1 MTTQYT
7 PILKLALPVQGELS
21 GTWGDVVNDN
31 ITSMIE
37 QAIAGRLVINTWS
50 GNSHT
55 LTTANGTTAE
65 ARAAMLTLT
74 DSNTQL
80 SAAGTV
86 VCPALNKTY
95 IVKNGAGQIITV
107 KTASGSGIA
116 IPNGKTMLVYCD
128 GTNVLEGVDHVVT
141 LSAGTLTIT
150 GLTTFASL
158 KGADATTVTGILDE
172 DNMASNSATKL
183 ATQQSIKAYVDA
195 QVDTADTLAEI
206 LAIGN
211 TTGSN
216 DIDVDAAQKVQFR
229 DAAIYI
235 NSSADGQLDIV
246 ADTEIQI
253 ATATVD
259 LNGNLDV
266 SGTALVTGTL
276 DVDGATQ
283 LDSTLTVGVNDTGH
297 DVKFFGASSGSYML
311 WDESADDL
319 ILGGAAGL
327 TVAGDLDV
335 DGTTNL
341 DVVDIDGAVQADGTI
356 TVGVNDTGYD
366 VKFFGATDGK
376 SLLWDE
382 SADSLIVTGDIKI
395 TQAAGGTFLKFDV
408 DGTTD
413 EATVGMDATDLIIS
427 VDPTNARSSSD
438 FIIKNDG
445 TETFRIAAN
454 GTATFAGEITAN
466 GGITTDGITSSAP
479 MTITLGGNNTQLTL
493 ESTDGDATVGPRFDL
508 HRNSASPAA
517 SDNLGQ
523 IRFLGD
529 DSAGGLTSYAFIN
542 SFISNPADGAE
553 SGEIVIETRVGGIN
567 RPRFTATPTETS
579 INEEGADLDFR
590 VESDDDTHALFVEGS
605 SGKVGIGVAAPQ
617 ANLQTLDLLK
627 VSSADQSSG
636 SIIFG
641 DGSSTSYNVG
651 IGRWN
656 GSSNAAGSGG
666 LGYHAQGPVNGG
678 GHYWYLGDAA
688 AGSKTEVMRIN
699 GSGTFIFNDVSAD
712 VDFRVESN
720 ANTHAFFV
728 DGGTNKVGFN
738 TASPA
743 SVTGGIHVV
752 HNAGEGT
759 PTVIGDEVGIFQRNA
774 VSAQS
779 VALSLISGTASQS
792 SIYFGDKDDIDAGK
806 IVWDNSSNN
815 FRLNAMTAVKIAG
828 NTTTG
833 GNIQFGITG
842 NNSAK
847 YAALTS
853 TQYAHDS
860 ETEGYALIT
869 GNSYTS
875 AINQITI
882 GGGLAEQNAATSI
895 SLTTATNAT
904 TRTGTSR
911 LFISSVGD
919 IICNDNSTDS
929 DFRVESNS
937 NANMLFIDGGANR
950 VGIGTNSSL
959 TRTFNIDD
967 GANGSSMAIVGTN
980 ATAYFGAVSTGGYGT
995 NAGVGRAASNGYHI
1009 SGSIAGDFCVASEAG
1024 ANFRF
1029 GTSASGAGTSTRMLI
1044 AENGEITK
1052 PSQPAFCCKPSSVQS
1067 NMATGG
1073 VTIAFGSELFD
1084 IGANFAGNAF
1094 TAPATG
1100 KYSLNFSV
1108 RLDQVP
1114 TNPNYIEVKIITSNN
1129 TFHWLFDPV
1138 AFASSPTYCNA
1149 QNSVLCDMDA
1159 GDTAYISY
1167 NQNGGTAQ
1175 VDCSTESHF
1184 SGYLAC

>member
-235 NSSADGQLDIV
+235 NSSVDGQLDIV

-366 VKFFGATDGK
+366 VKFFGATAGK

-427 VDPTNARSSSD
+427 VDPTNARASSD

-454 GTATFAGEITAN
+454 GVATFAGEITAN

-493 ESTDGDATVGPRFDL
+493 ESTDADATVGPRFDL

-523 IRFLGD
+523 IRFLGE
-529 DSAGGLTSYAFIN
+529 DSAGTLTSYAFIN
-542 SFISNPADGAE
+542 SFITNPADGAE
-553 SGEIVIETRVGGIN
+553 SGEIVIETRVGGAN
-567 RPRFTATPTETS
+567 RPRFTANPTETS

-590 VESDDDTHALFVEGS
+590 VESD
-605 SGKVGIGVAAPQ
+605 
-617 ANLQTLDLLK
+617 
-627 VSSADQSSG
+627 
-636 SIIFG
+636 
-641 DGSSTSYNVG
+641 
-651 IGRWN
+651 
-656 GSSNAAGSGG
+656 
-666 LGYHAQGPVNGG
+666 
-678 GHYWYLGDAA
+678 
-688 AGSKTEVMRIN
+688 
-699 GSGTFIFNDVSAD
+699 
-712 VDFRVESN
+712 

-728 DGGTNKVGFN
+728 DAGANKVGFN
-738 TASPA
+738 TSSPA

-759 PTVIGDEVGIFQRNA
+759 PTAIGSEVGIFQRNA
-774 VSAQS
+774 VAAQS
-779 VALSLISGTASQS
+779 VSVSLISGTASTS
-792 SIYFGDKDDIDAGK
+792 SILFGDKDDIDAGELA
-806 IVWDNSSNN
+806 WSNSSNSFSFSGGNVSVTGDVNTSGLLKVGSNDTEYANNYIRFKSAGAAFIDHLTVGQAIN
-815 FRLNAMTAVKIAG
+815 FRISTSSGLDTTPLILSPNTVIFNEAGLDKDFRVESDGASHALFVEGSSNYVGLNTSAPTQPLSLGTRTGANLNYIDG
-828 NTTTG
+828 TTYSAATDTG
-833 GNIQFGITG
+833 IFVSGSTTNDQSTKLGMLLANNAN
-842 NNSAK
+842 NNSARSPIIGFSALSASNNYNHM
-847 YAALTS
+847 YAAINGRKIGNGADTNWNHGQIEFCTS
-853 TQYAHDS
+853 SGIGPNVRMILDYK
-860 ETEGYALIT
+860 GGLIT
-869 GNSYTS
+869 KP
-875 AINQITI
+875 
-882 GGGLAEQNAATSI
+882 
-895 SLTTATNAT
+895 TTAGHAVFNED
-904 TRTGTSR
+904 
-911 LFISSVGD
+911 SVD
-919 IICNDNSTDS
+919 A
-929 DFRVESNS
+929 DFRVESND
-937 NANMLFIDGGANR
+937 NAHMLFVDAGQNKVKIGSSADPAVGNAQLQVGAM
-950 VGIGTNSSL
+950 GIHGALGLSGTNPND
-959 TRTFNIDD
+959 TGIPINQ
-967 GANGSSMAIVGTN
+967 GGSGGTALIV
-980 ATAYFGAVSTGGYGT
+980 
-995 NAGVGRAASNGYHI
+995 ASNNTGNAQNTDSAVYMVKFFYDGNHTP
-1009 SGSIAGDFCVASEAG
+1009 SATKIAGDDFITIGKTGSSPNETMTLTNTAG
-1024 ANFRF
+1024 GN
-1029 GTSASGAGTSTRMLI
+1029 GT
-1044 AENGEITK
+1044 
-1052 PSQPAFCCKPSSVQS
+1052 
-1067 NMATGG
+1067 
-1073 VTIAFGSELFD
+1073 VTIFMC
-1084 IGANFAGNAF
+1084 
-1094 TAPATG
+1094 T
-1100 KYSLNFSV
+1100 
-1108 RLDQVP
+1108 
-1114 TNPNYIEVKIITSNN
+1114 
-1129 TFHWLFDPV
+1129 
-1138 AFASSPTYCNA
+1138 
-1149 QNSVLCDMDA
+1149 
-1159 GDTAYISY
+1159 
-1167 NQNGGTAQ
+1167 
-1175 VDCSTESHF
+1175 
-1184 SGYLAC
+1184 